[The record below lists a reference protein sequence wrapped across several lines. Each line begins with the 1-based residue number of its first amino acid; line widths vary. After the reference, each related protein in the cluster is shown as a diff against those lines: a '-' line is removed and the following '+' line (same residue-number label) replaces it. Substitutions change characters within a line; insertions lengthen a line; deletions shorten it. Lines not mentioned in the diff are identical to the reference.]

1 MLRVLS
7 RHQAYDLA
15 LALSLEPDPRDR
27 GVLMPLAE
35 LSLVWAE
42 RARRRPV
49 AIATTT
55 SIWPD
60 DLRIDIERAL
70 DALAPSSAPVAALLE
85 RAHRDLDRGPERSL
99 LAREVVERWAD
110 EIAWEVQRPIHCI
123 LCVDER
129 ILHAATADERRS
141 AALTVARIAGHAA
154 RIPHAEIRIAV
165 VASAHHGET
174 CVASALATDERRRAV
189 RIWLHG
195 ITELARGSMTRLA
208 DAVHELLDEPWPS
221 SPADDELWQ
230 EAVRGLVEEPF
241 EAALN

>member
-7 RHQAYDLA
+7 RGQAYDLA

-49 AIATTT
+49 AIATTA
-55 SIWPD
+55 SIWPNE
-60 DLRIDIERAL
+60 LRADIELAL
-70 DALAPSSAPVAALLE
+70 DALAPGCASVAALLE

-99 LAREVVERWAD
+99 LGREVVERWAD
-110 EIAWEVQRPIHCI
+110 EVAWQIQRPIHCI
-123 LCVDER
+123 LCVEER
-129 ILHAATADERRS
+129 IVHAATADERRR
-141 AALTVARIAGHAA
+141 AALRVARIAGHAA
-154 RIPHAEIRIAV
+154 RIPHDEIRVAV
-165 VASAHHGET
+165 VASAHHGDT
-174 CVASALATDERRRAV
+174 CIVSAIATDERRRAV

-195 ITELARGSMTRLA
+195 IAELARGSMTRLA